1 MTRLAQLAPLALLAA
16 CGPLG
21 KKGRVHDISMDL
33 DGTTRRMPAEWEPQA
48 AVWLQWPAQ
57 WEGRRVAESF
67 VSIIEVVSEYQDV
80 HLLVPD
86 RWEQDRAEDMLAGA
100 DADRLAIHVVP
111 TNSSW
116 MRDNGPRYVEV
127 DGELVIQNW
136 AFDGWGGAW
145 GPASLYIDDNVLP
158 DIVADM
164 LDLPLEQIPVVHERG
179 DLEVNG
185 ADTAM
190 VNWSVVSHRNPGHS
204 REDLTVAFQQALG
217 VESVIWAEGFDPLDG
232 TRGHIDGMA
241 RFVAEDTILVG
252 NDGSKLMDDVAEQ
265 IRAQRPDLVLE
276 RLDSPDA
283 ALYMNFLVGN
293 GFVLVA
299 TSGYSSEDAVAED
312 VLQGYFPGRDIRFV
326 DVDALWQ
333 NGGGIHCV
341 TNDQPV
347 APE

>member
-1 MTRLAQLAPLALLAA
+1 MTRAQLPLLLTLAA
-16 CGPLG
+16 CEPIADRSGS
-21 KKGRVHDISMDL
+21 KHDITMEL
-33 DGTTRRMPAEWEPQA
+33 DGTTRRMPAEWEPQE
-48 AVWLQWPAQ
+48 AVWMQWPAE
-57 WEGRRVAESF
+57 WEGRRVADSF
-67 VSIIEVVSEYQDV
+67 VSIIEVVAEYEDV

-86 RWEQDRAEDMLAGA
+86 SWEHDRAASKLSHVS
-100 DADRLAIHVVP
+100 ADRLTIHVVP

-136 AFDGWGGAW
+136 EFDGWGGAW
-145 GPASLYIDDNVLP
+145 GPASLYVDDNVVP
-158 DIVADM
+158 DVVAEM
-164 LDLPLEQIPVVHERG
+164 LDLPLEQVPVVHERG

-185 ADTAM
+185 TDTAM

-204 REDLTVAFQQALG
+204 KEALTEAFQQALG
-217 VESVIWAEGFDPLDG
+217 VDSVIWAEGFDPLDG

-252 NDGSKLMDDVAEQ
+252 DDGSKLMDDVAAQ
-265 IRAQRPDLVLE
+265 IQAQRPDLVVD
-276 RLDSPDA
+276 RLVSDNA
-283 ALYMNFLVGN
+283 AQFLNFLVGN

-299 TSGYSSEDAVAED
+299 DSGSQSENSVAEA
-312 VLQGYFPGRDIRFV
+312 VLQDYFPGRDIRFAN
-326 DVDALWQ
+326 VDALWN

>member
-1 MTRLAQLAPLALLAA
+1 MTRTLALA
-16 CGPLG
+16 CIPALLVGCLE
-21 KKGRVHDISMDL
+21 KKPRNDISMDL
-33 DGTTRRMPAEWEPQA
+33 PGNTRRMPAEWEPQEA
-48 AVWLQWPAQ
+48 IWLQWPAE
-57 WEGRRVAESF
+57 WEGRQVADSF
-67 VSIIEVVSEYQDV
+67 VSIIEVVAEYEDV

-86 RWEQDRAEDMLAGA
+86 RYEHDRASGA
-100 DADRLAIHVVP
+100 LSHVDRLTIHTVP

-136 AFDGWGGAW
+136 EFDGWGGEW
-145 GPASLYIDDNVLP
+145 GPASLYVDDNVVP
-158 DIVADM
+158 DVVAEL
-164 LDLPLEQIPVVHERG
+164 LDLPTEYIPVIHERG

-185 ADTAM
+185 SDTAM

-204 REDLTVAFQQALG
+204 RKALTEAFQEALG
-217 VESVIWAEGFDPLDG
+217 VDSVIWAEGFDPMDG

-252 NDGSKLMDDVAEQ
+252 KDGSQLMEDVADQ
-265 IRAQRPDLVLE
+265 IRSQRPDLEVL
-276 RLDSPDA
+276 RLESPDA
-283 ALYMNFLVGN
+283 ALFMNFLVGN

-299 TSGYSSEDAVAED
+299 TSGYASEDAVAEE
-312 VLQGYFPGRDIRFV
+312 VLGDLFAGREVRFAN
-326 DVDALWQ
+326 VDALWR